1 MNPEPAANVS
11 HELPIGAVVRTV
23 IADDEPLARRKLR
36 ILLDSEAD
44 VQVVAECRDGGQTVS
59 AIRSYRPDLLL
70 LDIQMPDR
78 DGFQVLSEISREEMP
93 VVIFTSAYDQ
103 YAIRAFEAH
112 ALDYL
117 LKPFDQGR
125 LHQAIERARFEL
137 RQSKDREITHRILD
151 LLSWVKSDKQP
162 VPESEGRLV
171 IKTKGRIVFLNLE
184 EIDWVEA
191 AANYVRLNSG
201 KESYLFR
208 ETISR
213 TSERLNPNHFI
224 RIHRSVIVN
233 VRKIK
238 ELIPVNSGEYIV
250 VLKSGKELSC
260 SRGYRTNVQ
269 HLIDRNF

>member
-11 HELPIGAVVRTV
+11 HGPPIDAVVRAV

-36 ILLDSEAD
+36 ILLDSEAE
-44 VQVVAECRDGGQTVS
+44 VQVVAECQNGGQTVS
-59 AIRSYRPDLLL
+59 AIRTCRPDLLL
-70 LDIQMPDR
+70 LDIQMPDL

-137 RQSKDREITHRILD
+137 RQSKDRQITHRILD
-151 LLSWVKSDKQP
+151 LLSQMKSDKQP

-171 IKTKGRIVFLNLE
+171 IRTKGRIVFLNLE

-191 AANYVRLNSG
+191 AANYVRLNIG

-260 SRGYRTNVQ
+260 SRGYRANVQ
-269 HLIDRNF
+269 YLIAKTF